1 MTHFFALLAIGVTV
15 HVAPNGDD
23 RSPGTVDQ
31 PVASVA
37 AAQRIV
43 HGLSKAA
50 PITVEIAGGEYT
62 LTEPLRFM
70 PDDSGSPG
78 APVRY
83 VAAAEARPIFTGG
96 RRIDGWKLRGDGL
109 WETRVSAVA
118 AGEWWFEQLWVNGQR
133 APRARTP
140 NKLFDYLLGATETD
154 VTTDDWSPTATGRQ
168 HLSVPP
174 AALQP
179 LAGLAPEEL
188 QSVQLL
194 AYHKWDNTRRFI
206 ESIDAKRGEIT
217 IFGAR
222 MKPWNPLA
230 EKTGYVLEN
239 YRAAVD
245 EPGEWFLA
253 KSGELVYFPRP
264 GEQIGQVEVIA
275 PVAKQLLVIAGT
287 PQQPVKYLEFSGLT
301 FAHTQWLTP
310 PNGAG
315 PEQAAASQGA
325 AVELR
330 AARNV
335 KFEDCAVQHT
345 GEYGV
350 WVHERSSNVAL
361 RRCRLEDLGAGGVK
375 IGDTRTPESADD
387 ISRNI
392 TVDDCLIR
400 GGGRMFPCA
409 VGVWIGH
416 ASDNIISHNEIAD
429 LYYTGVSVGWVWG
442 YGPSEAVRNKIVGNH
457 IHHLGQGWLSDMGG
471 VYTLGVSPG
480 TVISDNKIHDIT
492 SWGYGGW
499 GLYNDEGSTGIVM
512 ERNLVYNTKSS
523 GYHQHYGRDNV
534 VRNNIFAF
542 GTGAQLQRTRQEE
555 HRSFTLERNIIYFD
569 RGNLLAGDWK
579 APTVDLRNNLYWDA
593 SGRPLDF
600 QGRTF
605 AEWQKQGFDAG
616 SVVADPMFRDA
627 AQFDFAL
634 ERNSPALRIGFEEFD
649 YEAGPRGRVSPRRE

>member
-1 MTHFFALLAIGVTV
+1 MTLLALLAIGVTV
-15 HVAPNGDD
+15 HVAPGGDD
-23 RSPGTVDQ
+23 RAPGTVDQ

-43 HGLSKAA
+43 RGLPKTE
-50 PITVEIAGGEYT
+50 PITVEIAAGEYP
-62 LTEPLRFM
+62 LTEPLRFT
-70 PDDSGSPG
+70 PEDSGTLNASVHYEGTQG
-78 APVRY
+78 AEP
-83 VAAAEARPIFTGG
+83 FLTGG

-109 WETRVSAVA
+109 WETRVAEVA
-118 AGEWWFEQLWVNGQR
+118 EGSWWFEQLWVNGQR

-154 VTTDDWSPTATGRQ
+154 VTGDDWSPNATGRQ
-168 HLSVPP
+168 HLIVPR
-174 AALQP
+174 AALEP
-179 LAGLAPEEL
+179 LAGLAPDEL
-188 QSVQLL
+188 KSVQLL

-206 ESIDAKRGEIT
+206 ESINAERGEIT

-264 GEQIGQVEVIA
+264 GEQIGQVYVIA
-275 PVAKQLLVIAGT
+275 PVAKQLLVIEGT
-287 PQQPVKYLEFSGLT
+287 PQELVKHLEFRNLR

-310 PNGAG
+310 PKGVG

-325 AVELR
+325 ALEVR
-330 AARNV
+330 WARNLE
-335 KFEDCAVQHT
+335 FTNCEVQHT

-350 WVHERSSNVAL
+350 WVHDRSSEVNISSCDFA
-361 RRCRLEDLGAGGVK
+361 DLGAGGVK
-375 IGDTRTPESADD
+375 VGDTRTPKSTDD
-387 ISRNI
+387 ATRFVS
-392 TVDDCLIR
+392 VEDCCIQS
-400 GGGRMFPCA
+400 GGRLFPCA

-416 ASDNIISHNEIAD
+416 AGDNVVSHNEISD

-480 TVISDNKIHDIT
+480 TVISDNRVHDIT

-542 GTGAQLQRTRQEE
+542 GTDAQLQRTRQEE

-579 APTVDLRNNLYWDA
+579 VPRVDLRNNLYWDA

-605 AEWQKQGFDAG
+605 AEWQKQGYDAG
-616 SVVADPMFRDA
+616 SLNADPMFADPLKGN
-627 AQFDFAL
+627 FVLDD
-634 ERNSPALRIGFEEFD
+634 NSPAFELGFEEFM
-649 YEAGPRGRVSPRRE
+649 YEEAGPEW